1 MIFLI
6 LKILFTTLIFCHTQI
21 WFYCQERKYY
31 KDNCILL
38 KIIIDWWVQS
48 SQLIFTDNTIFKI
61 LSVRWER
68 RIPDN
73 FSKQQNIK
81 NLKDS
86 YGDDNWEEHRDEMWS
101 LLNSF
106 LPLWPAQNREL
117 PYRISRAILHPFVNS
132 I

>member
-1 MIFLI
+1 MYII
-6 LKILFTTLIFCHTQI
+6 KI
-21 WFYCQERKYY
+21 
-31 KDNCILL
+31 
-38 KIIIDWWVQS
+38 IIIDWWVQS

-68 RIPDN
+68 IIPDN
-73 FSKQQNIK
+73 FSKEQNIK

-106 LPLWPAQNREL
+106 LPLWPTQNREL

-132 I
+132 FYTWRQALSGRSFKTLNCPFIAVLSCPCPSEQ